1 MRSFIGQAKMTTA
14 NQDEPSTQSFAAR
27 LTALEQIV
35 KQMESGELPLE
46 AALSA
51 YAEGAQLL
59 AACQASLEQAEQTVM
74 LVNQQQQLVPFDTP
88 R

>member
-1 MRSFIGQAKMTTA
+1 MTTP
-14 NQDEPSTQSFAAR
+14 NHVEPVEQSFAAR
-27 LTALEQIV
+27 LATLEQIV

-59 AACQASLEQAEQTVM
+59 AACQASLEQAEQAVL
-74 LVNQQQQLVPFDTP
+74 LVNQQQQLVPFEP
-88 R
+88 QA

>member
-1 MRSFIGQAKMTTA
+1 MMTTV
-14 NQDEPSTQSFAAR
+14 NQDAPTCQPFATR
-27 LTALEQIV
+27 LAALEQIV
-35 KQMESGELPLE
+35 KQMESGELSLE

-74 LVNQQQQLVPFDTP
+74 LINQQQQLVPFEAQG
-88 R
+88 